1 MKICI
6 CDDMKSE
13 LQMLETLCLE
23 YLHEKKLEAEVVCTQ
38 DSSVTTESGFDLL
51 ILDIEMPGN
60 SGIDI
65 KNTLFGKERP
75 LILFATSHEEN
86 VLEAF
91 GHNVIGFMKKPVTQE
106 DFEFYADQ
114 ALRLLTAGRTVEL
127 ERGRTQSSEDIVMFA
142 TDSGYTKAILADGMI
157 VGGIDKTL
165 SEWEKELEDVFFIRA
180 SSTYLINCKYVETFE
195 GSQIRLKSDEVIKAS
210 KRKKAKCFE
219 RFTEYLL
226 RNRRFA

>member
-1 MKICI
+1 
-6 CDDMKSE
+6 
-13 LQMLETLCLE
+13 
-23 YLHEKKLEAEVVCTQ
+23 
-38 DSSVTTESGFDLL
+38 
-51 ILDIEMPGN
+51 
-60 SGIDI
+60 
-65 KNTLFGKERP
+65 
-75 LILFATSHEEN
+75 
-86 VLEAF
+86 
-91 GHNVIGFMKKPVTQE
+91 
-106 DFEFYADQ
+106 
-114 ALRLLTAGRTVEL
+114 
-127 ERGRTQSSEDIVMFA
+127 
-142 TDSGYTKAILADGMI
+142 MI